1 MSDTVTI
8 VDRVRAA
15 ARLHRR
21 RALARVAPTLPSL
34 PDLVTSWFALLD
46 SWTLHRCMRVCV
58 LWRDLAREPTLHT
71 VVSLPSQHGFMD
83 RRMRALLTDAALRR
97 LIALSSGG
105 LLELR
110 LHEMPN
116 VTEEGLAGLIDHANL
131 RSVSLTRCSRM
142 THLVTASLP
151 PSVRTLQLEGCPK
164 IRARHMPA
172 LTRQFLGTR
181 PNFGISLDIFACT
194 ECCEVE
200 PVRDQ
205 ARCSAPA
212 CDMAQSGDTFCRAC
226 RGHLECSGC
235 GEARCEEC
243 RPPNAYRKCRCGRR
257 YCEECVPLSAR
268 TCSDC
273 GKACCSQCV
282 VAATCTP
289 QDGGDGCGASV
300 QRCRRCMMSAP
311 ACTACGA
318 LQREPEN
325 DFEPWARVKE
335 RLAGL
340 GRTGGAPSNPVM
352 VS

>member
-1 MSDTVTI
+1 MQMEDSSTI
-8 VDRVRAA
+8 LARVRAA

-21 RALARVAPTLPSL
+21 RALARAAPTLPSL

-71 VVSLPSQHGFMD
+71 IISLPSQHGLMD
-83 RRMRALLTDAALRR
+83 RRMRALLTDEALRR
-97 LIALSSGG
+97 IIALSNGG

-110 LHEMPN
+110 LHDMPN
-116 VTEEGLAGLIDHANL
+116 VTEYGLAGLLESMSL
-131 RSVSLTRCSRM
+131 RSVSLTRCVRM
-142 THLVTASLP
+142 THMVPSMLP
-151 PSVRTLQLEGCPK
+151 DSVRKLQLEGCPK
-164 IRARHMPA
+164 IRARHMPI
-172 LTRQFLGTR
+172 LNGQFLDTR
-181 PNFGISLDIFACT
+181 PADASLDIFACT

-200 PVRDQ
+200 PVRDL

-212 CDMAQSGDTFCRAC
+212 CDMAQSGETFCRQC

-257 YCEECVPLSAR
+257 YCEDCEPESAV

-273 GKACCSQCV
+273 GKACCSGCV
-282 VAATCTP
+282 VAATCAP
-289 QDGGDGCGASV
+289 QDGDGCGASV
-300 QRCRRCMMSAP
+300 QRCRRCQMSAP

-318 LQREPEN
+318 LQHEPGN

-335 RLAGL
+335 RLAAYGL
-340 GRTGGAPSNPVM
+340 SGAPSNPV
-352 VS
+352 VIL